1 MRTATGCWEA
11 MYSDPWEIR
20 AVEDTTER
28 PMAELGTK
36 AEAEAAN
43 AAKITA
49 RKLLILVS
57 FFVWISREVGWYV
70 PLQVQLGVADAMV

>member
-11 MYSDPWEIR
+11 MYSDPWGTR
-20 AVEDTTER
+20 AVEDDTTER

-49 RKLLILVS
+49 RKLLI
-57 FFVWISREVGWYV
+57 F
-70 PLQVQLGVADAMV
+70 A